1 LNPPW
6 QQTQATQSRQLS
18 NQSIIAAYVN
28 RITDSLNRSARFLT
42 KYSSRTKR
50 RQEGGGEVAIEFTRK
65 IQTHS
70 TEANK
75 SAFNPTV
82 SFVKAQRSATNGIRA
97 SRVSRSSFDRHR
109 TTERPHRDRVG
120 DTVRAHKFASEG
132 REGSRRP
139 SRRRLHVHTLPYTSE
154 ATGSMKF
161 WPNISLKISSS
172 SSQHHCAVAT
182 LITTGSNIIMII
194 SLVLST
200 VSRTFYRRRTI
211 EFKTTS
217 SASFVLCSN

>member
-120 DTVRAHKFASEG
+120 DTVRAYKFASGGE
-132 REGSRRP
+132 
-139 SRRRLHVHTLPYTSE
+139 
-154 ATGSMKF
+154 
-161 WPNISLKISSS
+161 
-172 SSQHHCAVAT
+172 AVAAPLSPPLT
-182 LITTGSNIIMII
+182 CTH
-194 SLVLST
+194 ST
-200 VSRTFYRRRTI
+200 VHQRSNGIDEIQAEHLSQDIIFLESTSLRSRYINYNRKQHYHDHFLGSFYC
-211 EFKTTS
+211 EQN
-217 SASFVLCSN
+217 VL